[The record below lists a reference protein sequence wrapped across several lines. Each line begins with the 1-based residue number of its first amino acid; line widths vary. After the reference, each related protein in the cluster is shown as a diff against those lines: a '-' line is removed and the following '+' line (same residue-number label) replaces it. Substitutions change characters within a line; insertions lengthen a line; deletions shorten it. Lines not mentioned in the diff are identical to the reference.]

1 MNIAS
6 IFSNIYNG
14 RHNFITPEI
23 VSYGSYNHNKFIY
36 ELSRGDGIFGRS
48 KKIYGVTVLELDNGE
63 YKPNNDLSMGGFYT
77 EKEAFNYIHE
87 ISRKENSHAIIH

>member
-23 VSYGSYNHNKFIY
+23 VSYGSYNHNKFLY

-48 KKIYGVTVLELDNGE
+48 KKIYGVTVLELNNGE
-63 YKPNNDLSMGGFYT
+63 YKPNNDLSIGGFYT
-77 EKEAFNYIHE
+77 EAEALHYIDELKER
-87 ISRKENSHAIIH
+87 SNSNE